1 MDTQYDAF
9 SEGVILGGMR
19 TKNDVRILLCY
30 ILKSL
35 NAPFSKAM
43 LNEVLQTTALANFFE
58 VNDAL
63 AALTDGGFVSLLSRE
78 DDDYYTLTDSG
89 RVIAERLET
98 DLPRQVRETAV
109 AAAMELLSR
118 QRVRYGTETK
128 IVKLEQGGYHVTL
141 TIKDQDTVMLQTVL
155 FAADSLQANAITEAF
170 SADPHRL
177 YSGVIDSLDL

>member
-9 SEGVILGGMR
+9 TEGVALGGMR

-35 NAPFSKAM
+35 NAPFSKAL

-63 AALTDGGFVSLLSRE
+63 AALNEGGLVELTRQS
-78 DDDYYTLTDSG
+78 DDDYYQLTESG

-98 DLPRQVRETAV
+98 DLPRRVRETAV

-118 QRVRYGTETK
+118 QRVRYGTSAELTR
-128 IVKLEQGGYHVTL
+128 LEQGYHVTL
-141 TIKDQDTVMLQTVL
+141 TIRDGDTVMLQTVL
-155 FAADSLQANAITEAF
+155 YAADSLQANAIAEAF
-170 SADPHRL
+170 STDPHRL
-177 YSGVIDSLDL
+177 YSGVIESLQL